1 MRTLPFQPTGVVVGA
16 STSSVGAAGTSSGGG
31 ASHVAEAQLDGTLPQ
46 HPLAVRVASGTI
58 ATSPSV
64 AQGQLDGTLPQDPLL
79 AVRVVG
85 ASGGSASEER

>member
-1 MRTLPFQPTGVVVGA
+1 M
-16 STSSVGAAGTSSGGG
+16 
-31 ASHVAEAQLDGTLPQ
+31 
-46 HPLAVRVASGTI
+46 ASGTI
-58 ATSPSV
+58 ATSLSV